1 MYCPVVIDDAYPMD
15 TMCVMELLKNW
26 LSAERGRGVRLA
38 AHLHVPPSF
47 VAKMASGDKAIPL
60 EHATA
65 IEQFTCAAV
74 PRTAIRPDD
83 WAAIWPEL
91 AAPAAAGQG
100 AAHA

>member
-1 MYCPVVIDDAYPMD
+1 
-15 TMCVMELLKNW
+15 MELLKNW

-65 IEQFTCAAV
+65 IEQFTHAAV
-74 PRTAIRPDD
+74 PRAAIRPDD

-91 AAPAAAGQG
+91 ADPKPNPPPAPVPPAQAAINCVVGEVA
-100 AAHA
+100 